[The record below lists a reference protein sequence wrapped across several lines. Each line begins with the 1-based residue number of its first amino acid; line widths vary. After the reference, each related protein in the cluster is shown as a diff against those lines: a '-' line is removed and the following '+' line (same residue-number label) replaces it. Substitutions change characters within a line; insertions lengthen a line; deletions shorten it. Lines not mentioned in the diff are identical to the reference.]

1 MKYIYTFALLLS
13 ALFGFAQPPA
23 NYYDNATATGFDLK
37 TQLKTI
43 ITNGHIDHGYGSLWN
58 AYGTIDRDSNIG
70 YEDDNSIVDIYS
82 EIPNGTDPYTF
93 TFQSNQCGSYSN
105 EGDCY
110 NREHL
115 VPQAYFENV
124 QINPMKND
132 PFHVMPTDG
141 KVNGVR
147 DNFPFGIVN
156 NASFTSAN
164 GSKKGSNLNSG
175 YSAGYS
181 STVFEPIDEFKGDI
195 ARSLFYFATR
205 YEDLMANFYTSAAVQ
220 SKDMFDGS
228 TNQVFSPTFLNIL
241 LTWNILDP
249 VSTKETLRNNGIYA
263 YQGNRNPYI
272 DNNNYVTAI
281 WGLPLGISTAELNK
295 STSIFPNP
303 TNSNKIIIQAGV
315 AIDEI
320 DLFNLNGQLILQI
333 KKPVFNNAT
342 YSLDNVK
349 QGFYLLKIESNHQFI
364 TKKVIVN

>member
-1 MKYIYTFALLLS
+1 MKNIYAFIFLCV
-13 ALFGFAQPPA
+13 FKIGIAQPPP
-23 NYYDNATATGFDLK
+23 NYYNSATETGYALK
-37 TQLKTI
+37 TQLKSI
-43 ITNGHIDHGYGSLWN
+43 ITNGHVDQGYGGLWN
-58 AYGTIDRDSNIG
+58 AYGTTDRDNNIG
-70 YEDDNSIVDIYS
+70 YENDNSIVDIYS

-93 TFQSNQCGSYSN
+93 TYQANQCGSYSN

-147 DNFPFGIVN
+147 DNFPFGVVN
-156 NASFTSAN
+156 NASYSSAN
-164 GSKKGSNLNSG
+164 GSKKGNNLNSG
-175 YSAGYS
+175 YSAGYA

-205 YEDLMANFYTSAAVQ
+205 YEDLMANFYTSATVQ

-228 TNQVFSPTFLNIL
+228 INQVFSPTFLNIL
-241 LTWNILDP
+241 LTWNNIDP
-249 VSTKETLRNNGIYA
+249 VSIKEILRNNAIFA

-272 DNNNYVTAI
+272 DNDAYVTAI
-281 WGLPLGISTAELNK
+281 WGLPLGISSVEFNK
-295 STSIFPNP
+295 SVSVFPNP
-303 TNSNKIIIQAGV
+303 TNSNKINIQAGI

-320 DLFNLNGQLILQI
+320 DLFNLNGQLIQQI
-333 KKPVFNNAT
+333 KKPVFNNEN
-342 YSLDNVK
+342 YSLDNLK
-349 QGFYLLKIESNHQFI
+349 QGFYFLKIESNNQFI